1 MLLRS
6 LLLLLIVATFA
17 GCGGDDT
24 DYLVTIKTP
33 YGDMKAILY
42 EETPLHK
49 QNFIKLAE
57 SGQYDSTIFHRV
69 IENFMVQGGDVNAKP
84 GNENAIDYTI
94 PAEFVNKFVHEKG
107 ALAAARQGDNVNP
120 QKESSGC
127 QFYIAQGIV
136 YDENALTTD
145 FYKLNMAIRQLL
157 QDSAYTGLR
166 DQFVALQQ
174 AGDNQ
179 GIQDLTL
186 QYKDTV
192 ISRFNAQV
200 TKDVAPEQLA
210 AYTTVGGI
218 PHLDYAYTVFGKV
231 VEGIEVMDK
240 IAAQPTGRADK
251 PIEDIFMTV
260 QLEKVSKSAITE
272 KYGYEY
278 PNDPS

>member
-1 MLLRS
+1 MLLTLS
-6 LLLLLIVATFA
+6 LFV
-17 GCGGDDT
+17 GCGGGDT

-84 GNENAIDYTI
+84 DNEDAIDYTI
-94 PAEFVNKFVHEKG
+94 PAEFINKFVHEKG

-127 QFYIAQGIV
+127 QFYIAQGVV
-136 YDENALTTD
+136 YDKNALTTD

-157 QDSAYTGLR
+157 QDSAYSDLR
-166 DQFVALQQ
+166 QQFVDLQQ

-192 ISRFNAQV
+192 IAKYNAQV
-200 TKDVAPEQLA
+200 TKDVAPEQLS

-231 VEGIEVMDK
+231 VEGIDVVDK

-251 PIEDIFMTV
+251 PVEDIHMTV
-260 QLEKVSKSAITE
+260 ELEKVPRSTITE
-272 KYGYEY
+272 KYGYQY
-278 PNDPS
+278 PTDPS

>member
-1 MLLRS
+1 MFMRS
-6 LLLLLIVATFA
+6 LLILLTLSLFIS
-17 GCGGDDT
+17 CSNET

-69 IENFMVQGGDVNAKP
+69 INSFMVQGGDVNAKL
-84 GNENAIDYTI
+84 GSEGTIDYTI

-107 ALAAARQGDNVNP
+107 ALAAARQGDNINP
-120 QKESSGC
+120 EKESSGS
-127 QFYIAQGIV
+127 QFYIAQGVV
-136 YDENALTTD
+136 YEEAALTTD
-145 FYKLNMAIRQLL
+145 FYKLNMAMRQLL
-157 QDSAYTGLR
+157 QDSAYTDLKQ
-166 DQFVALQQ
+166 QFVDLQQ

-179 GIQDLTL
+179 GIQDLTI

-192 ISRFNAQV
+192 IAKYNAQV

-218 PHLDYAYTVFGKV
+218 PHLDYEYTVFGKV
-231 VEGIEVMDK
+231 VEGIEVMDQ
-240 IAAQPTGRADK
+240 IAAQPTARGDK
-251 PIEDIFMTV
+251 PVTDIHMTV
-260 QLEKVSKSAITE
+260 EVEQVSKSTITE
-272 KYGYEY
+272 KYGYVY
-278 PNDPS
+278 PTDPS